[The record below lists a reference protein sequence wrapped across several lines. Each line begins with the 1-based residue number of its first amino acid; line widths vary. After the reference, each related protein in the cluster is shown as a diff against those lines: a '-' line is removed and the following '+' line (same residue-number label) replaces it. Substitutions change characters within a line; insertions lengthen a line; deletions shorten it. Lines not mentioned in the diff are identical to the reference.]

1 MASTL
6 LRHFRDEQSIQTKS
20 TWYKQNYEGILK
32 HINPCHKRALFT
44 QLRSSFSKSPGAAMG
59 YFCISKQ
66 CGTIAAAHNSCI
78 PSILVGNLVMWTG
91 CSRSVHAVTLST
103 VVVVLERTLIHLK
116 GIELVCANCSAGQT
130 KTHRAPPQMLVL
142 TLLTLTLQIP
152 LGSDMKI
159 NFARHRTRIR
169 WWQDRIIPKFVS
181 YTLPLNLIFS
191 SLRYL

>member
-1 MASTL
+1 
-6 LRHFRDEQSIQTKS
+6 
-20 TWYKQNYEGILK
+20 
-32 HINPCHKRALFT
+32 
-44 QLRSSFSKSPGAAMG
+44 MG

-130 KTHRAPPQMLVL
+130 KTQGTATDACADPSHSYIAN
-142 TLLTLTLQIP
+142 T
-152 LGSDMKI
+152 
-159 NFARHRTRIR
+159 IR
-169 WWQDRIIPKFVS
+169 Q
-181 YTLPLNLIFS
+181 
-191 SLRYL
+191 